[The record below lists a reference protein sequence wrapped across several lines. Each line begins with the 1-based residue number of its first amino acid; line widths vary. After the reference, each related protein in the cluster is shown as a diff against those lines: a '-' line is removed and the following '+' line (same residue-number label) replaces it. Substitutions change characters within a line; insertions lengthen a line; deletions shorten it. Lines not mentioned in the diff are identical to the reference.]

1 MTDIAFLKELNKSLD
16 CMQQQ
21 YPNQNLEIR
30 MTKKTFEKMRI
41 LDIPTNIEEMSSGV
55 LGVYGGTTVVIVPD
69 TYFPDGVSPDAV
81 LVCPEC
87 SESIVNFESGEM
99 L

>member
-41 LDIPTNIEEMSSGV
+41 LDMPSNIEEMPSGV
-55 LGVYGGTTVVIVPD
+55 LGLYEGTAVVIVPD
-69 TYFPDGVSPDAV
+69 TYFPDGVRPDAV
-81 LVCPEC
+81 LVCPKWN
-87 SESIVNFESGEM
+87 ESTVSFESGGM

>member
-30 MTKKTFEKMRI
+30 MTKKTF
-41 LDIPTNIEEMSSGV
+41 
-55 LGVYGGTTVVIVPD
+55 
-69 TYFPDGVSPDAV
+69 
-81 LVCPEC
+81 
-87 SESIVNFESGEM
+87 
-99 L
+99 

>member
-30 MTKKTFEKMRI
+30 MTKETFEKLETCNLSKGIKDTSYGM
-41 LDIPTNIEEMSSGV
+41 
-55 LGVYGGTTVVIVPD
+55 LGLCQGTAVVIVPN
-69 TYFPDGVSPDAV
+69 TYFPDGVSLDAV
-81 LVCPEC
+81 LVCPKC
-87 SESIVNFESGEM
+87 NESTASFELGGM
-99 L
+99 